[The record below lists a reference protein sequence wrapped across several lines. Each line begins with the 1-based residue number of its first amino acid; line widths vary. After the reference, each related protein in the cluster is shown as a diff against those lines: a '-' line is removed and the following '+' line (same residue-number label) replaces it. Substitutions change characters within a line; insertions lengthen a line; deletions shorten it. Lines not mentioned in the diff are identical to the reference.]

1 MPGKI
6 LVTEKLAAGPLEDLR
21 TQGFEVDVR
30 LGLSPEELRRII
42 GGYAA
47 LIVRSATKVNRELL
61 DAATNMIVVGRAGT
75 GVDNIDVPYCTEKGI
90 VVVNTPTANTMAAA
104 ELTVGLIYALFRNI
118 CLADRLVRQGDFR
131 RNLMTGSELTDKK
144 AALVGLG
151 RIGSTV
157 AEKLRGVGMDVIAYD
172 PYVAT
177 ERFERLKIERCESL
191 EGMLPRADVVSIHM
205 PLTPDTVNM
214 IGAKELALCRPGV
227 RVVNAARG
235 GLIDETAL
243 YEALVSG
250 HVAGAALDVL
260 AEEPNYNLPPEKQT
274 FDHPLLHL
282 PNVIYMPHLGASTY
296 EAQNRV
302 GEGVADA
309 VAGTLRGEMVS
320 AVNLPGITAAEAI
333 RPYISLAE
341 KLGAI
346 YYQSGNHGLDWV
358 EVAYSGSLLGEE
370 TGLLTLSV
378 LKGILTPITDQ
389 RLNFVNIRA
398 NVEELGIKV
407 TEKKDPEQDV
417 FENLIRVTFG
427 SGSEELCVSGT
438 IFARDREMLVSFYG
452 YTMDFEL
459 CPYVLAIHNNDVP
472 GIIGQVGT
480 ILGNAGVNIA
490 SMHWSR
496 KLDRGRAQAFVG
508 IDTPISEELYRN
520 LTEIEGVIRVSRL
533 FF

>member
-6 LVTEKLAAGPLEDLR
+6 LVTEKLADRPLAGLR
-21 TQGFEVDVR
+21 DQGFEVDVR
-30 LGLSPEELRRII
+30 WDCRQRARGTRE
-42 GGYAA
+42 YAA
-47 LIVRSATKVNRELL
+47 LVARSATRVDLTRWMRRRPI
-61 DAATNMIVVGRAGT
+61 ASGGT
-75 GVDNIDVPYCTEKGI
+75 GVTISMSR
-90 VVVNTPTANTMAAA
+90 TARRRALSLLIPHGQHYGRRRMA
-104 ELTVGLIYALFRNI
+104 VGLTAPCSAIFVLPTVWCGRAISAAISDRERTDRKKQRWSDWGVSALP
-118 CLADRLVRQGDFR
+118 
-131 RNLMTGSELTDKK
+131 
-144 AALVGLG
+144 
-151 RIGSTV
+151 
-157 AEKLRGVGMDVIAYD
+157 AEKLSGVGMDVIAYD

-191 EGMLPRADVVSIHM
+191 EEMLPRADVVSIHM

-260 AEEPNYNLPPEKQT
+260 AKEPNYNLPPEKQT

-320 AVNLPGITAAEAI
+320 AVNLPGITAAEGI
-333 RPYISLAE
+333 RPHISLAE

-407 TEKKDPEQDV
+407 TEKKDPEQNV

-480 ILGNAGVNIA
+480 MLGNAGVNIA

-508 IDTPISEELYRN
+508 IDTPISEELYRE
-520 LTEIEGVIRVSRL
+520 LTAIEGVIRVSRL